1 MSLTRAP
8 GLTRIASPSPF
19 GVLARGSAGAP
30 RVTTRGD
37 FLCPGHARS
46 ESLFWLMATT
56 STTRCE
62 TRASGSGWLVRALD
76 GLMCARSVSR
86 TCQPSTRAR
95 WHVCPTCETRFMRHE
110 EKETDVAMGSKLLE
124 LFSRDEC
131 DGAVLLSGDSDIAP
145 AVRAATRLFPTK
157 RVYSCFPYRRRSAL
171 LGTIVRK
178 AFRVSLQRYGRFQLP
193 DPVVLTSGLRIRRP
207 AGRKKKLAM
216 IWTVRGGR

>member
-1 MSLTRAP
+1 MP
-8 GLTRIASPSPF
+8 GVSEIRIAFLVDGYNLYYSLRDASERL
-19 GVLARGSAGAP
+19 GLAGAG
-30 RVTTRGD
+30 TR
-37 FLCPGHARS
+37 
-46 ESLFWLMATT
+46 WLD
-56 STTRCE
+56 
-62 TRASGSGWLVRALD
+62 VRAFCQSYLPAIDKRAMAVGFHYFTAIAHHLD
-76 GLMCARSVSR
+76 TPYEQATVRHRHYLECLHDRGVTVHLGHFKE
-86 TCQPSTRAR
+86 R

-131 DGAVLLSGDSDIAP
+131 DGAVLVSGDSDIAP

-207 AGRKKKLAM
+207 AG
-216 IWTVRGGR
+216 W